1 MAGREGKRSPT
12 PTEQDDCEDEGNIID
27 HDEAQENDETTLN
40 YQYRELDSQVNTG
53 EENRNATADDAPSEA
68 VMGSAN
74 DVVPAQE
81 TAQAAND
88 TARQAQLQFNIEV
101 MTEDPNAGHSL
112 EEELGGVVV
121 GNIESPNSVEYLLVM
136 LIDVSSEIPPEV

>member
-53 EENRNATADDAPSEA
+53 EENRNATADDAPTEA

-81 TAQAAND
+81 TAQATNN
-88 TARQAQLQFNIEV
+88 TTRQAQLEFNIEV
-101 MTEDPNAGHSL
+101 MTEDPNAGPGL
-112 EEELGGVVV
+112 EEQLGGVFVEET
-121 GNIESPNSVEYLLVM
+121 GSPNGVRYPLFTI
-136 LIDVSSEIPPEV
+136 IDTSSAIPSEV